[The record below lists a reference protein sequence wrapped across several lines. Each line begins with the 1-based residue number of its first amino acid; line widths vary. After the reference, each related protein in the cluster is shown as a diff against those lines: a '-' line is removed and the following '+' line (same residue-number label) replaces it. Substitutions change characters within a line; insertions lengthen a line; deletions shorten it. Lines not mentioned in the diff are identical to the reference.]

1 MKICVYCASSA
12 TVDRSY
18 FDATERLAGEF
29 LKENIEVVCGGGA
42 VGLMGKLADAILAG
56 GGKIKAIMSMRIQ

>member
-12 TVDRSY
+12 T
-18 FDATERLAGEF
+18 
-29 LKENIEVVCGGGA
+29 

-56 GGKIKAIMSMRIQ
+56 GGKIKAIMSIRIQ